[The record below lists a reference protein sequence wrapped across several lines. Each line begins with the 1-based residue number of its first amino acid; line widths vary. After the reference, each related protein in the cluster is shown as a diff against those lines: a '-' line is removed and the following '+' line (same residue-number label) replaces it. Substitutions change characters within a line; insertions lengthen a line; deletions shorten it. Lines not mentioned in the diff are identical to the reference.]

1 MQYWAWKTKVLLHT
15 GKAKHLTFYRLWCRC
30 GATPQY
36 EEGQNG
42 RRVGFPDYTS
52 LMICCNTSN
61 FLEYTEFL
69 WLGETALRPLQRN
82 LVGSWIL
89 LLKDCEGECE
99 TSTST
104 IQLKLIL
111 SNIYKEISGMHK
123 QIVKLFLLNLNSNN
137 VYWKLLISYKTALS
151 LFHLNTEVH

>member
-1 MQYWAWKTKVLLHT
+1 MNGTVGQRKIVRFEYQVSHIQCNIEPEKPRSYKHT
-15 GKAKHLTFYRLWCRC
+15 GKAKHLTFYQLWCRC

-82 LVGSWIL
+82 LVGS
-89 LLKDCEGECE
+89 
-99 TSTST
+99 
-104 IQLKLIL
+104 
-111 SNIYKEISGMHK
+111 
-123 QIVKLFLLNLNSNN
+123 
-137 VYWKLLISYKTALS
+137 
-151 LFHLNTEVH
+151 